1 VKKIAIYHNLYPGGA
16 LHQMYEISKKLLNL
30 NYQIDY
36 YSLSPTSSIK
46 TTQQFIHYVPDPKNL
61 FQELYQVI
69 YVLPKLQK
77 RMAREIDH
85 KKYDAVLVF
94 PCKRTQAPHLLKYLK
109 NKSTFYMFME
119 PKREF
124 YEPTSFSHNCINK
137 WISRK
142 IRSIIKIID
151 KRNCQKAHHIISNSY
166 FTQNNLRKIYKRNS
180 IVLIPAIKQIKKIYQ
195 IKINNQKVL
204 SLGLLSMLKGH
215 HISSNVY
222 PKLHIYGKT
231 SHDNIKKFISTQTK
245 IFPNFTESVN
255 TIYKKYD
262 IFMANQI
269 NEPFGLTTLE
279 ATNKKLFII
288 GTNEGGTCEIV
299 QNGING
305 ILLPIS
311 NISLS
316 RKIINSIINSR
327 KIKFFKNC
335 IIDWNHT
342 TKNLIKILNV

>member
-1 VKKIAIYHNLYPGGA
+1 MNKIAIYHNLYPGGA
-16 LHQMYEISKKLLNL
+16 LHQMYEISKKLIKFNF
-30 NYQIDY
+30 QIDY
-36 YSLSPTSSIK
+36 YSLSPTNNIK
-46 TTQQFIHYVPDPKNL
+46 TTQQFVQYVPDPKNL

-77 RMAREIDH
+77 KIAKEIDS
-85 KKYDAVLVF
+85 KRYDAVLVF
-94 PCKRTQAPHLLKYLK
+94 PCKRTQAPYLLKYLK
-109 NKSTFYMFME
+109 HKLTFYMFME

-124 YEPTSFSHNCINK
+124 YEPTSFSHNHIYK
-137 WISRK
+137 WISRQ

-151 KRNCQKAHHIISNSY
+151 KQNCQKAHRIISNSY
-166 FTQNNLRKIYKRNS
+166 FTQNNLRKIYKKHS
-180 IVLIPAIKQIKKIYQ
+180 IVLTPAIKQIKKITQ
-195 IKINNQKVL
+195 TKINNQKVL

-215 HISSNVY
+215 HISSNIY

-231 SHDNIKKFISTQTK
+231 SHDDIKKFIHKQTK
-245 IFPNFTESVN
+245 VFSNFTEPVD
-255 TIYKKYD
+255 TIYEKYD

-288 GTNEGGTCEIV
+288 GTNQGGTCEIV

-311 NISLS
+311 NIYLS
-316 RKIINSIINSR
+316 KKISNKIINTR
-327 KIKFFKNC
+327 KLKFFKNC